1 MLRLT
6 IIYQF
11 KRYKRK
17 SKCKYQYTVKL
28 FNHSK
33 NEMNNKLPVRSVD
46 ETQVVNTQFFRC
58 NKAILAVHLFHDNF
72 QILVNDVLGEII
84 NQRNLSVKFQDALC
98 N

>member
-1 MLRLT
+1 
-6 IIYQF
+6 
-11 KRYKRK
+11 
-17 SKCKYQYTVKL
+17 
-28 FNHSK
+28 
-33 NEMNNKLPVRSVD
+33 MNNKLPVRSVD

-58 NKAILAVHLFHDNF
+58 NKSILAVHLFHDNF